1 MRTYIILILLIA
13 IAIPMAIKFGIG
25 HANVRT
31 ASSVGPGPCIINNF
45 TDDSLQD
52 RMLPKNLDNL
62 KKPDAFQPGLDNH
75 PKDGMVNMDSFDEKR
90 NPDQIGEQCEF
101 GLCTPGSQQ
110 PQNSQN

>member
-25 HANVRT
+25 HANLKT
-31 ASSVGPGPCIINNF
+31 ASSVGQGPCIINNF

-75 PKDGMVNMDSFDEKR
+75 PKDGMVNMEGFDQKR
-90 NPDQIGEQCEF
+90 DTTKIGEQCEF
-101 GLCTPGSQQ
+101 GLCTPGTQQ